1 MKGFPRKRY
10 FTNRTARGGF
20 TVAEL
25 LIVVVVIAILAVIT
39 IVAYRGITVSAN
51 ESSLRSDLS
60 TAAKKLNV
68 EKVDA
73 GSFPAAKPSY
83 IGGALNYVGS
93 GNTFCVSGEISG
105 RILHITNGGSIKEGG
120 CPLPVATTMQTFTS
134 AHCSALAIYTGSNPE
149 AVQSLTDSRGSI
161 TRSYEVAKLADSN
174 CWMLNNLKLGG
185 SSPITLT
192 PADSDVESDF
202 TLPPLVISGTTSYHE
217 PTAAGPVPGDT
228 GTGATNYGYLYNFSA
243 ATAGESRASHD
254 RYAGNAPHSICPVNW
269 RLPADPEFSA
279 LDIAFGGTG
288 STSSNGPSQS
298 SWLNSGA
305 FKGSFAGRWIG
316 GGFTFQGTYGFSRS
330 ATAIPGDSL
339 ANHAFV
345 AVYGLSDL
353 SPGSAYYD
361 RSSGIGIRCLLR

>member
-10 FTNRTARGGF
+10 FTSSIARGGF
-20 TVAEL
+20 TVVEL
-25 LIVVVVIAILAVIT
+25 LIVIVVIAILAVIT
-39 IVAYRGITVSAN
+39 IVAYRGITAGAA

-60 TAAKKLNV
+60 TAAKRLNV

-73 GSFPAAKPSY
+73 GSFPTAKPGY
-83 IGGALNYVGS
+83 IGGALYYIGGGAN
-93 GNTFCVSGEISG
+93 FCVSGE
-105 RILHITNGGSIKEGG
+105 TNGKGLHVTDGGTINEGS
-120 CPLPVATTMQTFTS
+120 CPLPVATTMQTFTP
-134 AHCSALAIYTGSNPE
+134 AHCSALPIYTGSNSE
-149 AVQSLTDSRGSI
+149 TIQNLTDSRGSI
-161 TRSYEVAKLADSN
+161 PRSYEVAKLADGN

-192 PADSDVESDF
+192 PADSDVESNF
-202 TLPPLVISGTTSYHE
+202 TLPALVISGTTSYDE
-217 PTAAGPVPGDT
+217 PTVAGPVPGDT
-228 GTGATNYGYLYNFSA
+228 GAGATNYGYLYNFSA
-243 ATAGESRASHD
+243 ATAGESRTSHD
-254 RYAGNAPHSICPVNW
+254 RYAGNAPHSICPANW

-288 STSSNGPSQS
+288 SNSSNGPSQS
-298 SWLNSGA
+298 SWLNAGA